1 MNSRALILSLA
12 LLTLTSAVAG
22 CAGRR
27 GGSGDDDDNENT
39 AMGGLDANGDGLI
52 TPDEVGDGKAGVYT
66 ETDSDDGTTEE
77 GAEVDASLTWGDGA
91 IGLAVELD
99 GTVPMRLTLWFDE
112 PPIDDPDPIAEPLA
126 FQYAT
131 AQSDEYLLWME
142 EGEGEVQLTEFGS
155 SASGWFEGSVTILVA
170 DQFESPTGQTVHIEA
185 FAFNNVPF
193 PG

>member
-27 GGSGDDDDNENT
+27 GGGGDDDDSEVS

-52 TPDEVGDGKAGVYT
+52 TPDEVGDGQAGIYT

-77 GAEVDASLTWGDGA
+77 GAEVDASLTWGDGTL
-91 IGLAVELD
+91 GLAVELD
-99 GTVPMRLTLWFDE
+99 GEVPMRLTLWFDA
-112 PPIDDPDPIAEPLA
+112 PLDVPDPTEDPLT
-126 FQYAT
+126 FRYAT
-131 AQSDEYLLWME
+131 AQSDEFLLWME

-155 SASGWFEGSVTILVA
+155 TASGWFEGSVTILVA

-193 PG
+193 AG